1 MKFNIAII
9 EKLERVIEVDAD
21 NLEDAIAL
29 VEEQYK
35 KEEIILDY
43 SDFDGNMIIKNKDW
57 KWVAQKIHLNLMK

>member
-9 EKLERVIEVDAD
+9 EKLKRVIEIDAD
-21 NLEDAIAL
+21 NLEEAISL

-43 SDFDGNMIIKNKDW
+43 SDFDGNIIIENKNKTP
-57 KWVAQKIHLNLMK
+57 HE

>member
-43 SDFDGNMIIKNKDW
+43 SDFDGNIIIEK
-57 KWVAQKIHLNLMK
+57 VANQTHE